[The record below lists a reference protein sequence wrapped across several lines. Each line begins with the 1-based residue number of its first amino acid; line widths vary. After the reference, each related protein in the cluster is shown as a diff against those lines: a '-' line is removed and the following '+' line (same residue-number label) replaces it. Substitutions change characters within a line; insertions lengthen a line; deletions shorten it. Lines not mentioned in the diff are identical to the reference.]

1 LTNFFFLFL
10 LLKTNKIN
18 TNNSKSIQLKLNLDN
33 YLKHTPIPF
42 SISDE
47 NKLIA
52 IEQLADILLSDFSEL
67 SILRNIESQ
76 AIKSGAPIAFNLA
89 IKLAISKSIVNQI
102 TKPLRVSVTFA
113 MYKEN
118 NRILPASEHPNGE
131 NFLMVKLHQLTWL
144 FKDQPLIDW
153 ELLAVDDG
161 CPEESGKI
169 AQEILSK
176 NNAGEKVE
184 VLFLADAIKNKLPIA
199 KKLTST
205 NDSQKGG
212 SIAYGMWH
220 ATQKQSNGDHVI
232 VYTDAD
238 LSTHLGQTGLLL
250 QPLRSDHYQV
260 SIGSRREANSVVVK
274 KGVRNTRGKLFIYLW
289 KRILPEINYLV
300 DTQCGFKAFKRQT
313 VSNIIDDLIESKFAI
328 DIELLLKT
336 ELLNLKSIAKVGIA
350 WIDSEAESTTT
361 DIQPYLTMLKSISL
375 MYRTYTEPHN
385 ESESFSDFIDLLNEE
400 QWDKLVENVP
410 DEIADR
416 EPMEY
421 EFFNDVK
428 VSDFKN
434 LLSD

>member
-1 LTNFFFLFL
+1 M
-10 LLKTNKIN
+10 KI
-18 TNNSKSIQLKLNLDN
+18 NLDN
-33 YLKHTPIPF
+33 YLKQIPYSF

-47 NKLIA
+47 DKLKA
-52 IEQLADILLSDFSEL
+52 VEHLAELILSEHPEL
-67 SILRNIESQ
+67 SKLRIIESQ
-76 AIKSGAPIAFNLA
+76 SIEYDAPLALNLA
-89 IKLAISKSIVNQI
+89 IKLAISKAIVNQI

-153 ELLAVDDG
+153 ELFAVDDG

-169 AQEILSK
+169 AQIILRK
-176 NNAGEKVE
+176 NNAEEKVKI
-184 VLFLADAIKNKLPIA
+184 LFLADAIKNKLPIA
-199 KKLTST
+199 KKLKST

-220 ATQKQSNGDHVI
+220 ATQKQSNEDHVI

-250 QPLRSDHYQV
+250 QPLLSEVYQA

-289 KRILPEINYLV
+289 KRILPEINYLI

-375 MYRTYTEPHN
+375 MYRKYTETHN
-385 ESESFSDFIDLLNEE
+385 ESENFSDFIDLLSEE

-410 DEIADR
+410 DDIAER
-416 EPMEY
+416 EPV
-421 EFFNDVK
+421 EFELFKGVK
-428 VSDFKN
+428 VSDLTN
-434 LLSD
+434 LLGD